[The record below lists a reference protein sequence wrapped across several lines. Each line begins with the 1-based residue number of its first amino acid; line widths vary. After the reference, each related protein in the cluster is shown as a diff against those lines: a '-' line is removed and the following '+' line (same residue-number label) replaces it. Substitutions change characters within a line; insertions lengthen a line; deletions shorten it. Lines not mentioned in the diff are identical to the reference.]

1 MADEG
6 KVFKKQYV
14 DRQGNVQEIETKIA
28 KKTINDELSEKLEE
42 TKEEW
47 KKASKSVI
55 TNDFK
60 DKLKKLKGKYFKYII
75 KNKAGKQQ
83 ARNGGV
89 LTKIDDK
96 FLMLLNTRNNIA
108 WSVQYKNIVAL
119 YEIPTNAQAK
129 KVEPE
134 NKEIE
139 KEAKKRKKEIQ
150 KEEDQEAKDEHK
162 EKDEKKAKRE
172 LKKKEKEEKLKQLK
186 EEKERKRLEKQ
197 KLKEEKE
204 KNKKPPRKK
213 WSDEDVDKEL
223 TKLYYDEDLTYGRD
237 KLFKTLQER
246 GIDIPRHRI
255 EKWLKSQKLY
265 QMTKPTKKQ
274 KNFQII
280 QSKNVNK
287 VWNIDLVEIGSGI
300 ILGCIDSFSRY
311 SYGRVLPDKKAK
323 SVVDGLKSI
332 LNGGTPS
339 SPTASGIAKKP
350 SLIVSDNGPE
360 FVGKETEAFLKKE
373 SIKHITTTP
382 HNPQANGKIERW
394 NRTIKDL
401 YKKLDMKD
409 EQSIH
414 LDQDILNKL
423 VKSYNNSYHE
433 KIKMSP
439 VEAIKPEN
447 HEEINSI
454 NKKHASFETI
464 NADDVKVGDK
474 VRVVVKHE
482 EENAKQYR
490 PNWSEEIYTI
500 TSIRRPKNILAKPI
514 QYKIKDFDSDEKH
527 RGYFTRNEIQV
538 VEDVKN
544 DDKVNVK
551 YYPEKIKEMRG
562 NKVLIKWKGYRSN
575 SKNNTWEL
583 KKDIKADV
591 GEKQW
596 KEMIEEFENK

>member
-1 MADEG
+1 MVEDE
-6 KVFKKQYV
+6 Y
-14 DRQGNVQEIETKIA
+14 
-28 KKTINDELSEKLEE
+28 
-42 TKEEW
+42 
-47 KKASKSVI
+47 
-55 TNDFK
+55 
-60 DKLKKLKGKYFKYII
+60 
-75 KNKAGKQQ
+75 
-83 ARNGGV
+83 
-89 LTKIDDK
+89 
-96 FLMLLNTRNNIA
+96 LMLMNTRIMIA
-108 WSVQYKNIVAL
+108 WSVQYKNIVAVFQT
-119 YEIPTNAQAK
+119 PNPK
-129 KVEPE
+129 KDKEVKPE
-134 NKEIE
+134 NEEIE
-139 KEAKKRKKEIQ
+139 KEAKKKKQEIKKKEA
-150 KEEDQEAKDEHK
+150 QEAREEAKAKREK
-162 EKDEKKAKRE
+162 EKQEKKAKRE
-172 LKKKEKEEKLKQLK
+172 KEKQEKEDKLKLLK

-197 KLKEEKE
+197 KSKEEKE